1 MKTLYLRIYLTVVS
15 VLLVFALIAGWIAQN
30 KLEHEHA
37 KMQAQTAE
45 RATAWATLIENS
57 LPGANADPDSQR
69 AALLSWSDRLHVPMA
84 LDAVDGHRIATSPLM
99 AGHESP
105 NDPEGRLMRLP
116 LSDGR
121 MLWVWRPSHGPHP
134 EPPTEHGWS
143 LLIPPPWLMGEGLV
157 ATLVILF
164 AAIAAGA
171 WPVVRRL
178 TLRLEK
184 LKRGVEQFGAGQLG
198 TRIVIDGKDEVA
210 LVAQSFNAAAARIEE
225 LIRANK
231 SLLAN
236 ASHELR
242 SPLARLKM
250 ALSML
255 PDADAAHLDGL
266 QEEIHRDIAEL
277 DSLVEEVLLASRLEA
292 GSSMGDTFAVELL
305 ALGAEEAARAEAS
318 FEPETD
324 AADDAGAHPDDP
336 ELMHI
341 DAEGCNDESAAPA
354 QRRDGARLAGTR
366 ALEPA
371 APDRCG
377 DAEQHEEQGEHPA
390 HAGNAPVAGRGEQ
403 LLHERHVR
411 TGLTLGD
418 ADRAR
423 QRQPEHREAVGH
435 ADAQMY
441 AERSRRH
448 QPAIEAGFRNSMF
461 AIKDSRSGTGYGA
474 GSFSSSHSSLP

>member
-1 MKTLYLRIYLTVVS
+1 MKSLYLRIYLTVVS

-57 LPGANADPDSQR
+57 LPGADADPDSQR
-69 AALLSWSDRLHVPMA
+69 SALLSWSDRLHVPMA
-84 LDAVDGHRIATSPLM
+84 LDGVDGHRIATSPLM
-99 AGHESP
+99 AGHERP

-121 MLWVWRPSHGPHP
+121 MLWVWRPWHGPRP
-134 EPPTEHGWS
+134 EPQVAHGWS
-143 LLIPPPWLMGEGLV
+143 PLIPPPWLMGEGLIV
-157 ATLVILF
+157 TLVILF

-210 LVAQSFNAAAARIEE
+210 LVAQSFNAAASRIEE

-277 DSLVEEVLLASRLEA
+277 DSLVEEVLLASRLDVNTRLETA
-292 GSSMGDTFAVELL
+292 PTD
-305 ALGAEEAARAEAS
+305 ALSVAAEEASRVEVPVEVDTPQAAS
-318 FEPETD
+318 WVVQ
-324 AADDAGAHPDDP
+324 AD
-336 ELMHI
+336 E
-341 DAEGCNDESAAPA
+341 
-354 QRRDGARLAGTR
+354 RLLRR
-366 ALEPA
+366 ALRNLLENAKRYGLPPQDPA
-371 APDRCG
+371 APPADQDESPVELRLSQRDGLLTFLVCDRG
-377 DAEQHEEQGEHPA
+377 PGVPDSERERIFDPFYRLPGHAE
-390 HAGNAPVAGRGEQ
+390 HAGGVGLGLSLVRQIAQRHHGR
-403 LLHERHVR
+403 VR
-411 TGLTLGD
+411 CLPREGGGSCFELTVPIL
-418 ADRAR
+418 A
-423 QRQPEHREAVGH
+423 
-435 ADAQMY
+435 
-441 AERSRRH
+441 S
-448 QPAIEAGFRNSMF
+448 
-461 AIKDSRSGTGYGA
+461 
-474 GSFSSSHSSLP
+474 

>member
-277 DSLVEEVLLASRLEA
+277 DSLVEEVLLASRLDVNTRLET
-292 GSSMGDTFAVELL
+292 SPTD
-305 ALGAEEAARAEAS
+305 ALSVAAEEASRVDVPVDVDTPQAASWVVQADERLLRRALRNLLENAKRYGL
-318 FEPETD
+318 PPQN
-324 AADDAGAHPDDP
+324 AATPPAG
-336 ELMHI
+336 E
-341 DAEGCNDESAAPA
+341 DESPVELRLSQRDGLLTFLVCDRGPGVPESERERIFDPFYRLPGHAEHAGGVGLGLSLVRQIA
-354 QRRDGARLAGTR
+354 QRHHGRV
-366 ALEPA
+366 
-371 APDRCG
+371 RCLPREG
-377 DAEQHEEQGEHPA
+377 GGSCFELTV
-390 HAGNAPVAGRGEQ
+390 PVQ
-403 LLHERHVR
+403 
-411 TGLTLGD
+411 
-418 ADRAR
+418 
-423 QRQPEHREAVGH
+423 
-435 ADAQMY
+435 
-441 AERSRRH
+441 
-448 QPAIEAGFRNSMF
+448 
-461 AIKDSRSGTGYGA
+461 SG
-474 GSFSSSHSSLP
+474 